1 MRLGSRSIWL
11 GVVVGS
17 IGSVLALILLSVALV
32 GLATGGGGR
41 GGQSID
47 YPPISLERAIELIDG
62 GQVYMVAIRK
72 EGNIDEYFT
81 FEEVPG
87 HTPSFYEESRKWN
100 VDGTDVHVFTDS
112 MPTGVPLTSGSEDE
126 VGISSEQLTDVL
138 RHVDQFNAAS
148 SWQIKVLDQRQ

>member
-1 MRLGSRSIWL
+1 
-11 GVVVGS
+11 
-17 IGSVLALILLSVALV
+17 
-32 GLATGGGGR
+32 
-41 GGQSID
+41 
-47 YPPISLERAIELIDG
+47 
-62 GQVYMVAIRK
+62 MVAIRK

-138 RHVDQFNAAS
+138 RHVDQFKAAS